1 MKISIAGAG
10 WHGATLAYRIAAGDF
25 ADEVVMVDTVEGKPQ
40 GLGARHDAQPGDRRL
55 PDTDPWDEPLRRHL
69 RVGGVCRRRGCP
81 PGRRDEPGDLLH
93 ENAKVV
99 EDVTRQLAEGSPEAV
114 LLVATN
120 PIDEMVALAQAAS
133 GFPHRRVIGE
143 AGVLNTAR
151 WKHTISERLGL
162 TPDRVEGIVLG
173 SHGETMVP
181 IPSLTNSDGTA
192 LRELLSEGE
201 IASIIEETRACA
213 SEIIAYLKVGSGYQA
228 AAAAGEVTVR
238 AIVEESDAVLPVITW
253 LQGEYG
259 LTTSTSASRRRSAQ
273 RECGGHRAPARPER
287 TRRAAS
293 GGESHRRPR
302 ERDGGD
308 HLAGRGPS
316 GRPSPPQALTA
327 VAPRPCRVDPA
338 NR

>member
-10 WHGATLAYRIAAGDF
+10 WHGSTLAYRIASGNYV
-25 ADEVVMVDTVEGKPQ
+25 DEVVMVDTVEGKPQ
-40 GLGARHDAQPGDRRL
+40 GLALDMMHSRAIDGFRTRIVGTNRYADTAGSNVCVVAAGARRAAGMSR
-55 PDTDPWDEPLRRHL
+55 
-69 RVGGVCRRRGCP
+69 
-81 PGRRDEPGDLLH
+81 GDLLD

-99 EDVTRQLAEGSPEAV
+99 EHVTRKLVEGSPDAV

-133 GFPHRRVIGE
+133 GLPHRRVIGE

-151 WKHTISERLGL
+151 WKHTIGERLGI

-181 IPSLTNSDGTA
+181 IPSLTKVDGTP
-192 LRELLSEGE
+192 LRELLSDSE
-201 IASIIEETRACA
+201 IASIIDETGACA

-238 AIVEESDAVLPVITW
+238 AIVEDSGAVLPVITW

-259 LTTSTSASRRRSAQ
+259 LSDLYLGVPAALGSEGV
-273 RECGGHRAPARPER
+273 REIVELPLAPDEL
-287 TRRAAS
+287 TELRRAAMIVDARQNEIEETILRVS
-293 GGESHRRPR
+293 
-302 ERDGGD
+302 ER
-308 HLAGRGPS
+308 ATGPS
-316 GRPSPPQALTA
+316 RPK
-327 VAPRPCRVDPA
+327 R
-338 NR
+338 